1 MRVLHQDRKKNEIK
15 LLMENL
21 DDLWHMYN
29 IVEKNDLVFALTHRK
44 IDKKT
49 DKIRP
54 EKVERKTMR
63 LGIRVTDV
71 EFHEFSDRLRIHGVI
86 ENGVDVGSYHTL
98 NLTVGDNVS
107 ILKEWKDYQINR
119 IKEAVEETKRP
130 TLTFLSI
137 DYDEATFALLR
148 QYGVENIGN
157 ITSHISGKQYVSDK
171 DEKNDFYSRI
181 LTMIE
186 QVKKGP
192 IVIVGPGF
200 AKEEFYSFVKEK
212 QPELLKDSAVMGTGD
227 AGMNG
232 IHEVLKKGVTKF
244 VENTRVAVETKIVE
258 SLFEEIAKN
267 GNFAYGFDEVK
278 NALDTGAVET
288 LLVTD
293 KLVRTKKADELLE
306 KAKKTKS
313 KFMIISTVHESG
325 KKLEGLGGVGALLRY
340 KMDYS

>member
-1 MRVLHQDRKKNEIK
+1 MRVLHQDRKNNEIK

-29 IVEKNDLVFALTHRK
+29 IVEKNDIVFALTHRK
-44 IDKKT
+44 VEKKT
-49 DKIRP
+49 DKLRP
-54 EKVERKTMR
+54 EKVERKKMR

-98 NLTVGDNVS
+98 NLTTGDNIS
-107 ILKEWKDYQINR
+107 ILKEWKEHHLSR

-148 QYGVENIGN
+148 QYGVENIGA
-157 ITSHISGKQYVSDK
+157 ITSHISGKQYKTDK
-171 DEKNDFYSRI
+171 NEKNNFYSKV
-181 LTMIE
+181 LTTLE
-186 QVKKGP
+186 QIKKGP
-192 IVIVGPGF
+192 VIILGPGF

-212 QPELLKDSAVMGTGD
+212 KLELLKDSAVMGTGN

-232 IHEVLKKGVTKF
+232 IHEVLKKGVTKI

-267 GNFAYGFDEVK
+267 GNFAYGFDEVE
-278 NALDTGAVET
+278 NALDAGAIET

-293 KLVRTKKADELLE
+293 KLVRTKKADGLLE

-313 KFMIISTVHESG
+313 KFIIISTVHESG
-325 KKLEGLGGVGALLRY
+325 KKLEGLGGVAALLRY
-340 KMDYS
+340 KIS

>member
-1 MRVLHQDRKKNEIK
+1 
-15 LLMENL
+15 
-21 DDLWHMYN
+21 
-29 IVEKNDLVFALTHRK
+29 VEKNDIVFALTHRK
-44 IDKKT
+44 VEKKT
-49 DKIRP
+49 DKLRP
-54 EKVERKTMR
+54 EKVERKKMR

-86 ENGVDVGSYHTL
+86 ENGMDVGSYHTL
-98 NLTVGDNVS
+98 NLTTGDNIS
-107 ILKEWKDYQINR
+107 ILKEWKDYHLNR

-148 QYGVENIGN
+148 QYGVENIGA
-157 ITSHISGKQYVSDK
+157 ITSHISGKQYKTDK
-171 DEKNDFYSRI
+171 NEKNNFYSKV
-181 LTMIE
+181 LTTLE
-186 QVKKGP
+186 QIKKGP
-192 IVIVGPGF
+192 VIILGPGF

-212 QPELLKDSAVMGTGD
+212 KLELLKDSAVMGTGN

-232 IHEVLKKGVTKF
+232 IHEVLKKGVTKI

-267 GNFAYGFDEVK
+267 GNFAYGFDEVE
-278 NALDTGAVET
+278 NALDAGAIET

-293 KLVRTKKADELLE
+293 KLVRTKKADGLLE

-313 KFMIISTVHESG
+313 KFIIISTVHESG
-325 KKLEGLGGVGALLRY
+325 KKLEGLGGVAALLRY
-340 KMDYS
+340 KIS

>member
-1 MRVLHQDRKKNEIK
+1 MRVLHQDRKKGEIR

-44 IDKKT
+44 VEKKT
-49 DKIRP
+49 DKLRP

-86 ENGVDVGSYHTL
+86 ENGTDVGSYHTL
-98 NLTVGDNVS
+98 NLTVEDNVS
-107 ILKEWKDYQINR
+107 ILKEWKEHHLSR

-148 QYGVENIGN
+148 QYGVENIGS
-157 ITSHISGKQYVSDK
+157 IASHISGKQYKTDK
-171 DEKNDFYSRI
+171 NEKNNFYSRI
-181 LTMIE
+181 LTMVE
-186 QVKKGP
+186 QIKKGP

-212 QPELLKDSAVMGTGD
+212 KPELLKDVAVMGTGN

-244 VENTRVAVETKIVE
+244 VENTRVSVETKIVE

-267 GNFAYGFDEVK
+267 GNSAYGFDEVK

-306 KAKKTKS
+306 KAKKTSS

-325 KKLEGLGGVGALLRY
+325 KKLEGLGGVAALLRY
-340 KMDYS
+340 KIS

>member
-1 MRVLHQDRKKNEIK
+1 MRVLHQDRKKGEIK
-15 LLMENL
+15 LLIENL

-49 DKIRP
+49 DKLRP
-54 EKVERKTMR
+54 EKVERKKMR

-86 ENGVDVGSYHTL
+86 ENGVDAGSYHTL

-107 ILKEWKDYQINR
+107 ILKEWKHYHLSR

-148 QYGVENIGN
+148 QYGVENIGS
-157 ITSHISGKQYVSDK
+157 ITSHISGKQYKTDK
-171 DEKNDFYSRI
+171 NEKNDFYSRI

-212 QPELLKDSAVMGTGD
+212 KPALLKDVAVMGTGD

-306 KAKKTKS
+306 KAKKTSS
-313 KFMIISTVHESG
+313 KFMIISTVHEAG

>member
-1 MRVLHQDRKKNEIK
+1 MRVLHQDRKNNEIK

-29 IVEKNDLVFALTHRK
+29 IVEKNDIVFALTHRK
-44 IDKKT
+44 VEKKT

-54 EKVERKTMR
+54 EKVERKKMR

-107 ILKEWKDYQINR
+107 ILKEWKEHHLNR

-148 QYGVENIGN
+148 QYGVENIGA
-157 ITSHISGKQYVSDK
+157 ITSHISGKQYKTDK
-171 DEKNDFYSRI
+171 NEKNNFYSKV
-181 LTMIE
+181 LTTLE
-186 QVKKGP
+186 QIKKGP
-192 IVIVGPGF
+192 VIILGPGF
-200 AKEEFYSFVKEK
+200 AKEEFYSFAKEK
-212 QPELLKDSAVMGTGD
+212 KLELLKDSAVMSTGD

-232 IHEVLKKGVTKF
+232 IHEVLKKGVVK
-244 VENTRVAVETKIVE
+244 VVVDARVAVETKIVE

-267 GNFAYGFDEVK
+267 GNFAYGFDEVE
-278 NALDTGAVET
+278 NALDAGAIET

-293 KLVRTKKADELLE
+293 KLDKTKNADGLLE

-313 KFMIISTVHESG
+313 KFMIISTFHEAG

-340 KMDYS
+340 KIS

>member
-1 MRVLHQDRKKNEIK
+1 MRVLHQDRKNNEIK

-29 IVEKNDLVFALTHRK
+29 IVEKNDIVFALTHRK
-44 IDKKT
+44 VEKKT
-49 DKIRP
+49 DKLRP
-54 EKVERKTMR
+54 EKVERKKMR

-98 NLTVGDNVS
+98 NLTTGDNIS
-107 ILKEWKDYQINR
+107 ILKEWKDYHLNR

-148 QYGVENIGN
+148 QYGVENIGA
-157 ITSHISGKQYVSDK
+157 ITSHISGKQYKTDK
-171 DEKNDFYSRI
+171 NEKNNFYSKV
-181 LTMIE
+181 LTTLE
-186 QVKKGP
+186 QIKKGP
-192 IVIVGPGF
+192 VIILGPGF

-212 QPELLKDSAVMGTGD
+212 KLELLKDSAVMGTGN

-232 IHEVLKKGVTKF
+232 IHEVLKKGVTKI

-267 GNFAYGFDEVK
+267 GNFAYGFDEVE
-278 NALDTGAVET
+278 NALDAGAIET

-293 KLVRTKKADELLE
+293 KLVRTKKADGLLE

-313 KFMIISTVHESG
+313 KFIIISTVHESG
-325 KKLEGLGGVGALLRY
+325 KKLEGLGGVAALLRY
-340 KMDYS
+340 KIS

>member
-1 MRVLHQDRKKNEIK
+1 MRVLHQDRKNNEIK

-29 IVEKNDLVFALTHRK
+29 IVEKNDIVFALTHRK
-44 IDKKT
+44 VEKKT

-54 EKVERKTMR
+54 EKVERKKMR

-107 ILKEWKDYQINR
+107 ILKEWKDYHLNR

-148 QYGVENIGN
+148 QYGVENIGA
-157 ITSHISGKQYVSDK
+157 ITSHISGKQYKTDK
-171 DEKNDFYSRI
+171 NEKNNFYSKV
-181 LTMIE
+181 LTTLE
-186 QVKKGP
+186 QIKKGP
-192 IVIVGPGF
+192 VIILGPGF

-212 QPELLKDSAVMGTGD
+212 KLELLKDSAVMGTGN

-232 IHEVLKKGVTKF
+232 IHEVLKKGVTKI

-267 GNFAYGFDEVK
+267 GNFAYGFDEVE
-278 NALDTGAVET
+278 NALDAGAIET

-293 KLVRTKKADELLE
+293 KLVRTKKADGLLE

-313 KFMIISTVHESG
+313 KFMIISTFHEAG

-340 KMDYS
+340 KIS

>member
-1 MRVLHQDRKKNEIK
+1 MRVLHQDRKNNEIK

-29 IVEKNDLVFALTHRK
+29 IVEKNDIVFALTHRK
-44 IDKKT
+44 VEKKT
-49 DKIRP
+49 DKLRP
-54 EKVERKTMR
+54 EKVERKKMR

-107 ILKEWKDYQINR
+107 ILKEWKEHHLNR

-148 QYGVENIGN
+148 QYGVENIGA
-157 ITSHISGKQYVSDK
+157 ITSHISGKQYKTDK
-171 DEKNDFYSRI
+171 NEKNNFYSKV
-181 LTMIE
+181 LTTLE
-186 QVKKGP
+186 QIKKGP
-192 IVIVGPGF
+192 VIILGPGF

-212 QPELLKDSAVMGTGD
+212 KLELLKDSAVMGTGN

-232 IHEVLKKGVTKF
+232 IHEVLKKGVTKI

-293 KLVRTKKADELLE
+293 KLVRTKKADGLLE

-313 KFMIISTVHESG
+313 KFIIISTVHESG
-325 KKLEGLGGVGALLRY
+325 KKFEGLGGVAALLRY
-340 KMDYS
+340 KIS

>member
-1 MRVLHQDRKKNEIK
+1 MRVLHQDRKNNEIK

-29 IVEKNDLVFALTHRK
+29 IVEKNDIVFALTHRK
-44 IDKKT
+44 VEKKT
-49 DKIRP
+49 DKLRP
-54 EKVERKTMR
+54 EKVERKKMR

-98 NLTVGDNVS
+98 NLTTGDNIS
-107 ILKEWKDYQINR
+107 ILKEWKDYHLNR

-148 QYGVENIGN
+148 QYGVENIGA
-157 ITSHISGKQYVSDK
+157 ITSHISGKQYKTDK
-171 DEKNDFYSRI
+171 NEKNNFYSKV
-181 LTMIE
+181 LTTLE
-186 QVKKGP
+186 QIKKGP
-192 IVIVGPGF
+192 VIILGPGF
-200 AKEEFYSFVKEK
+200 AKEEFYSFAKEK
-212 QPELLKDSAVMGTGD
+212 KLELLKDSAVMSTGD

-232 IHEVLKKGVTKF
+232 IHEVLKKGVTKI

-267 GNFAYGFDEVK
+267 GNFAYGFDEVE
-278 NALDTGAVET
+278 NALDAGAIET

-293 KLVRTKKADELLE
+293 KLVRTKKADGLLE

-313 KFMIISTVHESG
+313 KFMIISTFHEAG

-340 KMDYS
+340 KIS

>member
-1 MRVLHQDRKKNEIK
+1 MRVLHQDRKNNEIK

-29 IVEKNDLVFALTHRK
+29 IVEKNDIVFALTHRK
-44 IDKKT
+44 VEKKT
-49 DKIRP
+49 DKLRP
-54 EKVERKTMR
+54 EKVERKKMR

-107 ILKEWKDYQINR
+107 ILKEWKEHHLNR

-148 QYGVENIGN
+148 QYGVENIGA
-157 ITSHISGKQYVSDK
+157 ITSHISGKQYKTDK
-171 DEKNDFYSRI
+171 NEKNNFYSKV
-181 LTMIE
+181 LTTLE
-186 QVKKGP
+186 QIKKGP
-192 IVIVGPGF
+192 VIILGPGF

-212 QPELLKDSAVMGTGD
+212 KLELLKDSAVMGTGN

-232 IHEVLKKGVTKF
+232 IHEVLKKGVTKI

-267 GNFAYGFDEVK
+267 GNFAYGFDEVE
-278 NALDTGAVET
+278 NALDAGAIET

-293 KLVRTKKADELLE
+293 KLVRTKKADGLLE

-313 KFMIISTVHESG
+313 KFMIISTFHEAG

-340 KMDYS
+340 KIS

>member
-1 MRVLHQDRKKNEIK
+1 MRVLHQDRKNNEIK

-29 IVEKNDLVFALTHRK
+29 IVEKNDIVFALTHRK
-44 IDKKT
+44 VEKKT
-49 DKIRP
+49 DKLRP
-54 EKVERKTMR
+54 EKVERKKMR

-98 NLTVGDNVS
+98 NLTVGDNDS
-107 ILKEWKDYQINR
+107 ILKEWKEHHLNR

-148 QYGVENIGN
+148 QYGVENIGA
-157 ITSHISGKQYVSDK
+157 ITSHISGKQYKTDK
-171 DEKNDFYSRI
+171 NEKNNFYSKV
-181 LTMIE
+181 LTTLE
-186 QVKKGP
+186 QIKKGP
-192 IVIVGPGF
+192 VIILGPGF
-200 AKEEFYSFVKEK
+200 AKEEFYSFAKEK
-212 QPELLKDSAVMGTGD
+212 KLELLKDSAVMSTGD

-232 IHEVLKKGVTKF
+232 IHEVLKKGVVK
-244 VENTRVAVETKIVE
+244 VVVDARVAVETKIVE

-267 GNFAYGFDEVK
+267 GNFAYGFDEVE
-278 NALDTGAVET
+278 NALDAGAIET

-293 KLVRTKKADELLE
+293 KLVRTKKADGLLE

-313 KFMIISTVHESG
+313 KFIIMSTVHESG
-325 KKLEGLGGVGALLRY
+325 KKLEGLGGVAALLRY
-340 KMDYS
+340 KIS